1 MSEFTQAASLVKMQV
16 NPMAVDPSAAGN
28 NEDASHSDLGNIEAL
43 LDKRSEL
50 MKRGRVKRV
59 FYQQTEEVVTA
70 DLRGEFA
77 DLEDLEERQMEIN
90 SCVQTQSSWMQRQ

>member
-77 DLEDLEERQMEIN
+77 DLEDLEERQTGIN

>member
-1 MSEFTQAASLVKMQV
+1 MQIAPGSMDPNAAAGQTSDR
-16 NPMAVDPSAAGN
+16 AGAAGN
-28 NEDASHSDLGNIEAL
+28 IDVDDLSEL

-59 FYQQTEEVVTA
+59 YYQTTETIQTA

-77 DLEDLEERQMEIN
+77 DLEELEDKQEKHEIN
-90 SCVQTQSSWMQRQ
+90 RDVKN

>member
-1 MSEFTQAASLVKMQV
+1 M
-16 NPMAVDPSAAGN
+16 
-28 NEDASHSDLGNIEAL
+28 

-59 FYQQTEEVVTA
+59 FYQQTEEVYTA

-77 DLEDLEERQMEIN
+77 DLEDLEEKQVEIN
-90 SCVQTQSSWMQRQ
+90 

>member
-1 MSEFTQAASLVKMQV
+1 
-16 NPMAVDPSAAGN
+16 
-28 NEDASHSDLGNIEAL
+28 
-43 LDKRSEL
+43 

-77 DLEDLEERQMEIN
+77 DLEELEDKKTEVNYYM
-90 SCVQTQSSWMQRQ
+90 QS

>member
-1 MSEFTQAASLVKMQV
+1 MDV
-16 NPMAVDPSAAGN
+16 N
-28 NEDASHSDLGNIEAL
+28 ELGDIDQL

-59 FYQQTEEVVTA
+59 YYQQTDEVVTA

-77 DLEDLEERQMEIN
+77 DLEELEEKQVEVNKCM
-90 SCVQTQSSWMQRQ
+90 QTQSSWIQRQQLMAMR